1 MNSKLLRSI
10 LCAGCLAGA
19 GLTTLAGPLNR
30 ADVPA
35 EPAWVVHLD
44 FDGLRST
51 VIGQVIQEQMN
62 RPEVQ
67 DRLAAFQAVF
77 SLDLRTQLHAATLYS
92 CGTAPEDGVLLFY
105 ADFDANRLVTL
116 ARAAKDAQSTTYNN
130 HAIYSWIDEKKP
142 AKAGKKPRVY
152 ASIAG
157 GRVVFGQRQDRV
169 GQALDVLDRT
179 APSLVSSANFPLVGV
194 AGDNSFVEA
203 AARKMDLAG
212 VAPNARVLRLSKSV
226 LLQVTEAQQQFT
238 AIFSLEANNPEVAG
252 NINSIAQGLVALMKL
267 QTDQPEALKL
277 ANAIAV
283 AQNGTQITSTFSMPT
298 PDLLQLIRAAQARK
312 AAHPPSGL

>member
-10 LCAGCLAGA
+10 LCAGGLAA
-19 GLTTLAGPLNR
+19 TGLTSMAGPLSR

-35 EPAWVVHLD
+35 EPAWLVHLD

-51 VIGQVIQEQMN
+51 GFGQVIQQQMN

-77 SLDLRTQLHAATLYS
+77 SFDLRTQLHAATLYS
-92 CGTAPEDGVLLFY
+92 VGAAPEDGVLLVY

-116 ARAAKDAQSTTYNN
+116 AKAANGAQNTTYNN
-130 HAIYSWIDEKKP
+130 HVMYSWIDEKKP
-142 AKAGKKPRVY
+142 ATAGKKPRVF

-169 GQALDVLDRT
+169 GAALDVLDGT
-179 APSLVSSANFPLVGV
+179 ALSLTSSANFPLVGV
-194 AGDNSFVEA
+194 PGDNSFVEA

-212 VAPNARVLRLSKSV
+212 GLPNANVLRLSKSM
-226 LLQVTEAQQQFT
+226 LFQETEAQGQLT
-238 AIFSLEANNPEVAG
+238 ATFSLEANNEEVAG

-267 QTDQPEALKL
+267 QTDRPEAVKL

-283 AQNGTQITSTFSMPT
+283 GQNGARITATFSMPT
-298 PDLLQLIRAAQARK
+298 ADLLQLIKAAQARK
-312 AAHPPSGL
+312 AGGP